1 MADLTIES
9 LSIEISAEAQ
19 SAINTT
25 KRLTEKLR
33 QLKQA
38 TSGGLAGAAEFAKGM
53 REIASAARS
62 LNNVDDTKLKNTAE
76 ALKALSSLRNVG
88 DLTNTAAQM
97 KNLKKITE
105 SINSMPLIGQDKL
118 QNIRD
123 ISTALSS
130 LSSIP
135 AMPDLSGV
143 ARSVSQLTAAAAAIQ
158 QTNMGDFSHKIKDLA
173 KALRPLTT
181 LGKTNLSSFI
191 NSLRRLPEIT
201 AALSSMDMGAF
212 AAQIQR
218 VSTAIAPLIT
228 QLNTLSTSLNSL
240 PQPLQRA
247 VAGLMNYNTG
257 AQQAGNTTNNL
268 LGKIK
273 NLLNIGAIY
282 ATLRR
287 LKSVLGGMVES
298 SNAYVENL
306 NLFTVSMG
314 NAADEALNFA
324 NRVNQLMGID
334 VSQWIENQGYFKQI
348 ASGFGVVEDKANLMS
363 QNLTQLG
370 YDISSFY
377 NISVESAMQKLQSGI
392 SGEIMPLRSLGYAL
406 DEATLKQVAYNH
418 GITES
423 LTNMSQAQK
432 SQIRYLA
439 IMEQSKNAL
448 GDMAR
453 TIESPAN
460 QLRIFSQRVDQL
472 KRAIGNGLMP
482 IISAAL
488 PYVTALV
495 RMLTEGAQK
504 IADFLGFEIPVFDYG
519 DLIAAQN
526 ADISSSFDE
535 ATSAAKEFQGSLS
548 SIDQLNIIGDKA
560 KSSAAD
566 GLGGL
571 YDLNIDLP
579 SYDFLGGLSE
589 QADDAYNTLKS
600 FGEKIKPIMAA
611 IAGAFIGYKAVQAVQ
626 FFGNLS
632 TAIAKALPKIS
643 KFAPVMIALGTA
655 VGVFVGFKNSISNLI
670 RGTGDLGSNIV
681 TLGIS
686 LAATVGVVTAFIHF
700 GNPLGALIVGIG
712 AGLGI
717 IVGAMEGI
725 SKAAEA
731 KAAEKIAAAFE
742 RGETPITE
750 VAEALEKISI
760 NLTSSENDYLTAQ
773 QNLDNIATNA
783 KTAGEQIQNMINSLK
798 GVGELS
804 SGEIETMKQ
813 AFEDLAT
820 ASKAYIE
827 ESNNN
832 FKLYILANQDMLK
845 SQGYSVS
852 EMVKIINSGTE
863 NALDDIEKL
872 KQRADELT
880 DLQANYGLDTN
891 QIAGLESINRQL
903 LEMSGVELDLGI
915 DVSEAQ
921 KVLDSLSSIKF
932 GDPQNAAEGIERA
945 IDAVTSAFSTL
956 YTTKS
961 DIMLQIESLYDVND
975 EDKEWLNQAMSSFFE
990 LKEKDL
996 TEAFAPSL
1004 QKIFSQA
1011 DSLGLSILA
1020 AKAQETT
1027 DKSWLGLFTEEYR
1040 DAVFEGKSFEQ
1051 IAKEKA
1057 RKELGETASIIFDP
1071 TEILHLKLAERGL
1084 PSSVAD
1090 MLLNSSKEA
1099 GINVGTGVANGI
1111 RESENE
1117 SINAISD
1124 LAQATNEQFRIDTDQ
1139 HSPSRLYA
1147 EYGKNLVSGLA
1158 IGISNNSYIATNA
1171 IRYLSQN
1178 LSENMKDISG
1188 MNVSIPQYSEEDF
1201 QRIIYGEVTMAYP
1214 SINKMGEPN
1223 GYDPKTIEEV
1233 GRIWNSGEKVID
1245 VHVNLNST
1253 VEMDG
1258 AEVGYAVSEYLN
1270 NQMVYSN
1277 GIAK

>member
-62 LNNVDDTKLKNTAE
+62 LNNVDDTKLKNTAK

-143 ARSVSQLTAAAAAIQ
+143 ARSVPQLTAAAAAIQ

-173 KALRPLTT
+173 KALQPLTT

-526 ADISSSFDE
+526 ADVSSSFDA

-589 QADDAYNTLKS
+589 QADDAYNKLKNIVN
-600 FGEKIKPIMAA
+600 EALPWVEAL
-611 IAGAFIGYKAVQAVQ
+611 AGAFIGFKIGQGIFKIPIAIAQVTTALSKLPPWITKVFSKLAPLGIAVGAAVSS
-626 FFGNLS
+626 FVLLKSSVKGLMTDTGSLTGNLLKLGAGVGIA
-632 TAIAKALPKIS
+632 TAAIAGLALTGHP
-643 KFAPVMIALGTA
+643 ALA
-655 VGVFVGFKNSISNLI
+655 V
-670 RGTGDLGSNIV
+670 
-681 TLGIS
+681 
-686 LAATVGVVTAFIHF
+686 
-700 GNPLGALIVGIG
+700 IVGIT
-712 AGLGI
+712 AA
-717 IVGAMEGI
+717 VGAAIGAIEALNDEIAAQNKIITDNILFDNGGTKI
-725 SKAAEA
+725 SDVA
-731 KAAEKIAAAFE
+731 KAYSDWADSATRLNQQTIDKYDQLGKYDDEIAELVEKIE
-742 RGETPITE
+742 
-750 VAEALEKISI
+750 SI
-760 NLTSSENDYLTAQ
+760 ATIDLNLDNLTSADAEKLQVPFNDLITYLDSDFKERTQTVADDIRDIFAKLGLDEVVSSQVGQAYTEMQERFERNLTESQTVVDEYLKKIQSGGVLSEAEKLEFSNEYSYVVERAKLNDASYNDYTQSLQVFDALDLSKIDFENDTTAIEAMQ
-773 QNLDNIATNA
+773 SVL
-783 KTAGEQIQNMINSLK
+783 E
-798 GVGELS
+798 S
-804 SGEIETMKQ
+804 SQ
-813 AFEDLAT
+813 A
-820 ASKAYIE
+820 YE
-827 ESNNN
+827 ESIKLRYKAEEENLNKLRQYTEFDYENNR
-832 FKLYILANQDMLK
+832 LTYDE
-845 SQGYSVS
+845 Y
-852 EMVKIINSGTE
+852 
-863 NALDDIEKL
+863 
-872 KQRADELT
+872 KQ
-880 DLQANYGLDTN
+880 Q
-891 QIAGLESINRQL
+891 
-903 LEMSGVELDLGI
+903 LDL
-915 DVSEAQ
+915 
-921 KVLDSLSSIKF
+921 LDFS
-932 GDPQNAAEGIERA
+932 Q
-945 IDAVTSAFSTL
+945 VT
-956 YTTKS
+956 
-961 DIMLQIESLYDVND
+961 
-975 EDKEWLNQAMSSFFE
+975 FE
-990 LKEKDL
+990 L
-996 TEAFAPSL
+996 
-1004 QKIFSQA
+1004 
-1011 DSLGLSILA
+1011 
-1020 AKAQETT
+1020 
-1027 DKSWLGLFTEEYR
+1027 
-1040 DAVFEGKSFEQ
+1040 
-1051 IAKEKA
+1051 
-1057 RKELGETASIIFDP
+1057 
-1071 TEILHLKLAERGL
+1071 
-1084 PSSVAD
+1084 
-1090 MLLNSSKEA
+1090 N
-1099 GINVGTGVANGI
+1099 
-1111 RESENE
+1111 RESELQQMRNRVDDIVSAVQGQLGYAAMQVNPNYWQTAMAQGYAGTFASVDEVAKVAKEIASADWLENNE
-1117 SINAISD
+1117 TYKKSLELSEWLRQGGSTYLDVELSVDNQYSD
-1124 LAQATNEQFRIDTDQ
+1124 VFEMIKAAQEGKTYDLPVNVSPKIDTDNIVKPEDVGYVMERRKQ
-1139 HSPSRLYA
+1139 QQEASWSASWRMVPSEIPSYEYA
-1147 EYGKNLVSGLA
+1147 GPDPETAKTMS
-1158 IGISNNSYIATNA
+1158 SYKPPINVNIAPA
-1171 IRYLSQN
+1171 S
-1178 LSENMKDISG
+1178 
-1188 MNVSIPQYSEEDF
+1188 
-1201 QRIIYGEVTMAYP
+1201 VTL
-1214 SINKMGEPN
+1214 
-1223 GYDPKTIEEV
+1223 D
-1233 GRIWNSGEKVID
+1233 
-1245 VHVNLNST
+1245 
-1253 VEMDG
+1253 MDG
-1258 AEVGYAVSEYLN
+1258 QQVATGVIELV
-1270 NQMVYSN
+1270 QDQQVYSN
-1277 GIAK
+1277 GRIF

>member
-212 AAQIQR
+212 ATQIQR
-218 VSTAIAPLIT
+218 VSAAIAPLVT
-228 QLNTLSTSLNSL
+228 QINTLSTSLTSL
-240 PQPLQRA
+240 PPPIQNA
-247 VAGLMNYNTG
+247 VAALLNYSTG
-257 AQQAGNTTNNL
+257 AQQAGNSTNSL
-268 LGKIK
+268 LSKIK
-273 NLLNIGAIY
+273 NLLNIGAVI
-282 ATLRR
+282 ATFRR

-548 SIDQLNIIGDKA
+548 SIDQLNIIGSEAEK
-560 KSSAAD
+560 SAAA
-566 GLGGL
+566 GTSGL
-571 YDLNIDLP
+571 YDLNVDLP
-579 SYDFLGGLSE
+579 TYDFLGGLSE
-589 QADDAYNTLKS
+589 QADDAYNTLKNFWNKAKPYLEAIGAGFATMFVTS
-600 FGEKIKPIMAA
+600 KISGLVGSLKKISTVTPFLGKFAAGLTGGVTALVLFKDSVKKLMTGQDGIVQLGIAIGGTVAA
-611 IAGAFIGYKAVQAVQ
+611 IGAFVA
-626 FFGNLS
+626 FGN
-632 TAIAKALPKIS
+632 
-643 KFAPVMIALGTA
+643 PVGAVITA
-655 VGVFVGFKNSISNLI
+655 VG
-670 RGTGDLGSNIV
+670 
-681 TLGIS
+681 
-686 LAATVGVVTAFIHF
+686 AA
-700 GNPLGALIVGIG
+700 VGIVWG
-712 AGLGI
+712 A
-717 IVGAMEGI
+717 V
-725 SKAAEA
+725 EA
-731 KAAEKIAAAFE
+731 VNEEIAAQNKLITDSMLYKNGGTKISDIANAYSDWADNARKLNQQTIDKYNQLGQYDDE
-742 RGETPITE
+742 MAELVATMEKVTKIDLNLDEITPAD
-750 VAEALEKISI
+750 AEALRQPFNDLITYLDSDFKERTQTVADDIRDIFAKLGLDEVVSSQVGQAYTEMQERFER
-760 NLTSSENDYLTAQ
+760 NLTESQTVVDEYLKKIQSGGVLSEAEKLEFSNEYSYVIERAKLNDASYSDYTQALKAFDALDLSKIDFESDTTAIEAMQ
-773 QNLDNIATNA
+773 SVLD
-783 KTAGEQIQNMINSLK
+783 S
-798 GVGELS
+798 
-804 SGEIETMKQ
+804 
-813 AFEDLAT
+813 
-820 ASKAYIE
+820 SKAYE
-827 ESNNN
+827 ESIKLRYKAEEENLDKLRQYTEFDYQKGKLSYDEYRQQLDLLDFSQATFELNQEAELQQMRNRVGDIVSAVHAQLGRASAQVIPNETQKTIADLSIGSYGSSVERIAARAEDVAELAQELASGDWLNNN
-832 FKLYILANQDMLK
+832 ETYKKMQELSDWLRQDGTTYLDVELNVD
-845 SQGYSVS
+845 SQYYDTF
-852 EMVKIINSGTE
+852 EMVKAALNKETFPLTIDVEPKINTE
-863 NALDDIEKL
+863 DIVLPDDIYDYVMGESEKTHGTSWGASWRMAPSSL
-872 KQRADELT
+872 PSVDYQGPDPNTLAETSRTMNEYRPPVDVNVNLHST
-880 DLQANYGLDTN
+880 
-891 QIAGLESINRQL
+891 
-903 LEMSGVELDLGI
+903 VELD
-915 DVSEAQ
+915 
-921 KVLDSLSSIKF
+921 
-932 GDPQNAAEGIERA
+932 GD
-945 IDAVTSAFSTL
+945 
-956 YTTKS
+956 
-961 DIMLQIESLYDVND
+961 
-975 EDKEWLNQAMSSFFE
+975 
-990 LKEKDL
+990 
-996 TEAFAPSL
+996 
-1004 QKIFSQA
+1004 
-1011 DSLGLSILA
+1011 
-1020 AKAQETT
+1020 
-1027 DKSWLGLFTEEYR
+1027 
-1040 DAVFEGKSFEQ
+1040 
-1051 IAKEKA
+1051 
-1057 RKELGETASIIFDP
+1057 
-1071 TEILHLKLAERGL
+1071 EI
-1084 PSSVAD
+1084 
-1090 MLLNSSKEA
+1090 
-1099 GINVGTGVANGI
+1099 
-1111 RESENE
+1111 
-1117 SINAISD
+1117 
-1124 LAQATNEQFRIDTDQ
+1124 
-1139 HSPSRLYA
+1139 
-1147 EYGKNLVSGLA
+1147 
-1158 IGISNNSYIATNA
+1158 
-1171 IRYLSQN
+1171 
-1178 LSENMKDISG
+1178 
-1188 MNVSIPQYSEEDF
+1188 
-1201 QRIIYGEVTMAYP
+1201 
-1214 SINKMGEPN
+1214 
-1223 GYDPKTIEEV
+1223 
-1233 GRIWNSGEKVID
+1233 
-1245 VHVNLNST
+1245 
-1253 VEMDG
+1253 
-1258 AEVGYAVSEYLN
+1258 GYATAQYNN
-1270 NQMVYSN
+1270 NQMIYSN
-1277 GIAK
+1277 GITR